1 LKLRSGKIFWLYREK
16 ILIRFVVESLQRQ
29 WRAIIVI
36 NNYSNDLYTDREQVE
51 AEKILIVEDNLDMR
65 MLLQDMLKS
74 KGHRI
79 ILAENG
85 EIALRMA
92 REEDPQLVLLDLSL
106 PKIDGYSV
114 CKMLKGSENT
124 KYIPIIMITSHSSLK
139 EKIIGLELGA
149 DDYIVK
155 PFQKEEVL
163 VRVRS
168 LLKLYSLQKRLI
180 QAEKLATLAQV
191 AVSVNHEV
199 NNPLCAI
206 SANAEIIKIMLNK
219 GVDHDRINTKIEVIL
234 NEVDRIKLV
243 IEKLSRATKVVSM
256 EYISGIQMLD
266 IDQSIEQIKESN
278 LKNIKF

>member
-1 LKLRSGKIFWLYREK
+1 
-16 ILIRFVVESLQRQ
+16 
-29 WRAIIVI
+29 VI
-36 NNYSNDLYTDREQVE
+36 NNYSDDLYTDRKQGE
-51 AEKILIVEDNLDMR
+51 AEKILIVEDNEDIR
-65 MLLQDMLKS
+65 MLLQRMLKS
-74 KGHRI
+74 KGYQV

-85 EIALRMA
+85 DIALRMA

-114 CKMLKGSENT
+114 CKMLKGPENT
-124 KYIPIIMITSHSSLK
+124 KYIPIIIITSRSSLK
-139 EKIIGLELGA
+139 EKIMGLELGA

-163 VRVRS
+163 VRVKS
-168 LLKLYSLQKRLI
+168 LLKLHSLHKRLV

-219 GVDHDRINTKIEVIL
+219 GVDPDRINTKIEVIL
-234 NEVDRIKLV
+234 NEVDRIKRV

-266 IDQSIEQIKESN
+266 IDQSIEQIKENN
-278 LKNIKF
+278 LKKLKF

>member
-1 LKLRSGKIFWLYREK
+1 M
-16 ILIRFVVESLQRQ
+16 
-29 WRAIIVI
+29 I
-36 NNYSNDLYTDREQVE
+36 NNYSDDLYTDREQVE
-51 AEKILIVEDNLDMR
+51 AEKILIVEDNEDIR
-65 MLLQDMLKS
+65 MLLQRMLKS
-74 KGHRI
+74 KGYQV

-85 EIALRMA
+85 DIALRMV

-124 KYIPIIMITSHSSLK
+124 ENIPIIIITSHSSLK
-139 EKIIGLELGA
+139 EKIMGLELGA

-163 VRVRS
+163 VRVKS
-168 LLKLYSLQKRLI
+168 LLKLHSLHKHLV

-219 GVDHDRINTKIEVIL
+219 GVDPDRINTKIEVIL
-234 NEVDRIKLV
+234 NEVDRIKRV

-266 IDQSIEQIKESN
+266 IDQSIEQIKENN
-278 LKNIKF
+278 LKKLKF